1 MESAIIA
8 GVFTILGAVIAA
20 GATFLASFFERRV
33 EEKRRICIIKEELY
47 EKIVQ
52 DYEEMITEMA
62 KAHFVQDRPQ
72 LLCFYENVF
81 IKRRGEN
88 VGKESIYLDKEFNR
102 LLNQTLLQIKKDI
115 LDKDKNAFIHSRQSF
130 DKVVE
135 YIKNDI
141 HL

>member
-20 GATFLASFFERRV
+20 GATFFASFFERRM
-33 EEKRRICIIKEELY
+33 EEKRRIRIIKEELY

-62 KAHFVQDRPQ
+62 KAHFVQDKPK
-72 LLCFYENVF
+72 LLYFYENVF
-81 IKRRGEN
+81 MKRRAEHM
-88 VGKESIYLDKEFNR
+88 GKESIYLDKEFNK

-115 LDKDKNAFIHSRQSF
+115 LDKNKNAFIHSRQSF
-130 DKVVE
+130 DNVIE
-135 YIKNDI
+135 YIKKDI
-141 HL
+141 RS